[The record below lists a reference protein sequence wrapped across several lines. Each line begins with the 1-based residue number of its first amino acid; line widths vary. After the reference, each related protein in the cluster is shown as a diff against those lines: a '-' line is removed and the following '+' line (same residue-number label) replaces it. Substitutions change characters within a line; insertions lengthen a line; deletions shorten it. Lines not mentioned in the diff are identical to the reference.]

1 MSRPITVYAPAAL
14 AKVRPEIGPAY
25 VALAGAS
32 QVLLWRFYWIDDKYT
47 AESYLFFAFGLCAL
61 YAYSRPF
68 RLARFLEYVRLRPR
82 QNVRPHENPV

>member
-1 MSRPITVYAPAAL
+1 MLVFVPLLAGHQLKSPAAIGFAVL
-14 AKVRPEIGPAY
+14 A
-25 VALAGAS
+25 
-32 QVLLWRFYWIDDKYT
+32 
-47 AESYLFFAFGLCAL
+47 FFAFGLCAL